1 MKNYK
6 TLRKTTNALAKLQIT
21 KHYAK
26 QLMHWPNEKLQNTTQ
41 NN

>member
-6 TLRKTTNALAKLQIT
+6 TLCKTTNALAKGKIA